1 MAQAHC
7 LGRVLCLGEVNTD
20 PSVTGRQ
27 ISVTAVAP
35 GRAMRYNKARK
46 QFIKTTHLK
55 MTKKISL
62 LAVFSATITILSGVC
77 VWADTYYDPIT
88 GYELQ
93 LMVAASSPVPPP
105 GFERQIADIGMLSES
120 AYMLSGVPTSS
131 WTYGCSATSAGMI
144 FGYYDRDP
152 RDWYPNMYT
161 GPANG
166 GVAPLTDLG
175 NPWSIIATQ
184 NGFDGWTT
192 YGHVDDYWISYLS
205 EGPDPWEGNWT
216 EHTWAECTADFMGTN
231 QWKWDFD
238 PPPGQPDANIDGS
251 TVWWSYDSG
260 DKLYDYIQPASSGL
274 PQTAG
279 CHGMRLFAESRG
291 YMVAENYTQNIDTLY
306 AGGFSFA
313 DYMWE
318 IDNGYPV
325 MIHVTG
331 HTMVGVGYDAPTET
345 VYLHDTW
352 GDYVASMTWG
362 GAYSGMDHYS
372 MTVIHLAAIP
382 EPTTIALFGL
392 GLLGLGAKLRRRKQ
406 S

>member
-1 MAQAHC
+1 
-7 LGRVLCLGEVNTD
+7 
-20 PSVTGRQ
+20 
-27 ISVTAVAP
+27 
-35 GRAMRYNKARK
+35 
-46 QFIKTTHLK
+46 

-62 LAVFSATITILSGVC
+62 LAILPATIIILSAMC
-77 VWADTYYDPIT
+77 TWADTYYDPVT
-88 GYELQ
+88 GYELAF
-93 LMVAASSPVPPP
+93 MVTDSSPVPPL
-105 GFERQIADIGMLSES
+105 GVQAQIVDIGLLSES
-120 AYMLSGVPTSS
+120 AYMLSDVPTSS

-161 GPANG
+161 GPAND

-175 NPWSIIATQ
+175 NQCSIIATQ
-184 NGFDGWTT
+184 NGFDGRTT
-192 YGHVDDYWISYLS
+192 YGHVDDYWISVNS
-205 EGPDPWEGNWT
+205 PGPDPWDGSWT
-216 EHTWAECTADFMGTN
+216 EHTWGDCTADFMGTN

-238 PPPGQPDANIDGS
+238 PPPGKPDANVDGA
-251 TVWWSYDSG
+251 TIWWSYNSG
-260 DKLYDYIQPASSGL
+260 DKLYDYIQDAGYGL

-291 YMVAENYTQNIDTLY
+291 YAVAENYTQNIDTLY

-331 HTMVGVGYDAPTET
+331 HSMVGVGYDVIDEFDTIL
-345 VYLHDTW
+345 LHDTW
-352 GDYVASMTWG
+352 GDYWATMTWG
-362 GAYSGMDHYS
+362 GSYSGMDHYG
-372 MTVIHLAAIP
+372 MTVFHLAAIP

-406 S
+406 R